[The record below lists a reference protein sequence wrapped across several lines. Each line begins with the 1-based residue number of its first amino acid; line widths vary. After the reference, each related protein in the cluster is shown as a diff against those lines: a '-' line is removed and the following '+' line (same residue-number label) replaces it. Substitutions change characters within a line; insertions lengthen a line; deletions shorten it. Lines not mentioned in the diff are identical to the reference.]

1 MPPFRKRRR
10 RRALPSRAPL
20 APPPNRPEG
29 EAGLAIT
36 KADLVEMLHD
46 RIGFSKKEARELVET
61 SLDEIRAAL
70 AGGEEV
76 KLSGF
81 GKFELRDKPPRPGR
95 NPKTG
100 EEVTISAR
108 RVVNFRPSQVLKSR
122 VNDEG

>member
-1 MPPFRKRRR
+1 M
-10 RRALPSRAPL
+10 
-20 APPPNRPEG
+20 
-29 EAGLAIT
+29 AIT

-46 RIGFSKKEARELVET
+46 RVGLSKKEARELVET
-61 SLDEIRAAL
+61 SLDEIRSTL

-81 GKFELRDKPPRPGR
+81 GKFELRNKPPRPGR

-100 EEVTISAR
+100 DEVTISAR

-122 VNDEG
+122 VNGKR

>member
-1 MPPFRKRRR
+1 M
-10 RRALPSRAPL
+10 
-20 APPPNRPEG
+20 
-29 EAGLAIT
+29 AIT

-61 SLDEIRAAL
+61 SLNEIRRAL
-70 AGGEEV
+70 ADGEEV

-100 EEVTISAR
+100 EEVTITAR
-108 RVVNFRPSQVLKSR
+108 RVVNFRPSQVLKAR
-122 VNDEG
+122 VNGERDE

>member
-1 MPPFRKRRR
+1 
-10 RRALPSRAPL
+10 
-20 APPPNRPEG
+20 
-29 EAGLAIT
+29 LAIT

-61 SLDEIRAAL
+61 SLDEVRASL
-70 AGGEEV
+70 ASGEEV

-100 EEVTISAR
+100 EEVTITAR

-122 VNDEG
+122 VNGERDE

>member
-1 MPPFRKRRR
+1 M
-10 RRALPSRAPL
+10 
-20 APPPNRPEG
+20 
-29 EAGLAIT
+29 AIT

-61 SLDEIRAAL
+61 SLDEIRLAL
-70 AGGEEV
+70 ANGEEV

-100 EEVTISAR
+100 EEVTITAR
-108 RVVNFRPSQVLKSR
+108 RVVNFRPSQVLKGR
-122 VNDEG
+122 VNGEPVE

>member
-1 MPPFRKRRR
+1 
-10 RRALPSRAPL
+10 
-20 APPPNRPEG
+20 
-29 EAGLAIT
+29 LAIT

-46 RIGFSKKEARELVET
+46 SLGFSKKEATELVES
-61 SLDEIRAAL
+61 SLDEIRDAL

-95 NPKTG
+95 NPQTM

-108 RVVNFRPSQVLKSR
+108 RVVNFRPSQVLKDHLNGER
-122 VNDEG
+122 

>member
-1 MPPFRKRRR
+1 
-10 RRALPSRAPL
+10 
-20 APPPNRPEG
+20 
-29 EAGLAIT
+29 LAIT

-61 SLDEIRAAL
+61 SLDEIRSAL
-70 AGGEEV
+70 ADGEEV

-108 RVVNFRPSQVLKSR
+108 RVVNFRPSQVLKAR
-122 VNDEG
+122 VNDDG

>member
-1 MPPFRKRRR
+1 M
-10 RRALPSRAPL
+10 
-20 APPPNRPEG
+20 
-29 EAGLAIT
+29 AIT

-46 RIGFSKKEARELVET
+46 RIGLSKKEARELVET
-61 SLDEIRAAL
+61 SLDEIRTTL
-70 AGGEEV
+70 AHGEEV

-81 GKFELRDKPPRPGR
+81 GKFELRNKPPRPGR

-122 VNDEG
+122 VNGRK

>member
-1 MPPFRKRRR
+1 
-10 RRALPSRAPL
+10 
-20 APPPNRPEG
+20 
-29 EAGLAIT
+29 LAIT

-61 SLDEIRAAL
+61 SLDEIRSAL
-70 AGGEEV
+70 ADGEEV

-100 EEVTISAR
+100 DEVTISAR
-108 RVVNFRPSQVLKSR
+108 RVVNFRPSQVLKGR
-122 VNDEG
+122 ANDER

>member
-1 MPPFRKRRR
+1 
-10 RRALPSRAPL
+10 
-20 APPPNRPEG
+20 
-29 EAGLAIT
+29 LAIT

-70 AGGEEV
+70 SEGEEV

-81 GKFELRDKPPRPGR
+81 GKFELREKPPRPGR

-100 EEVTISAR
+100 EEVTITAR
-108 RVVNFRPSQVLKSR
+108 RVVNFRPSQVLKGR
-122 VNDEG
+122 VNGESEE

>member
-1 MPPFRKRRR
+1 M
-10 RRALPSRAPL
+10 
-20 APPPNRPEG
+20 EG
-29 EAGLAIT
+29 VAGLAIT

-61 SLDEIRAAL
+61 SLDEIRSAL
-70 AGGEEV
+70 ADGEEV

-100 EEVTISAR
+100 DEVTISAR
-108 RVVNFRPSQVLKSR
+108 RVVNFRPSQVLKGR
-122 VNDEG
+122 ANDER